1 MARTQGLTR
10 PSEVP
15 AGGKVRS
22 QRRCWVWEK
31 NVVYSP
37 SCFVRGGARF
47 WGLVF
52 RAFWRASW
60 KIGEEA
66 SCRKPRHD
74 REKLFANLQ
83 RVSPGWPVLYVGE
96 QRCACIARACNH
108 QRVRDYR
115 GQPFLCARCP
125 PGCYAVGVRVR
136 SRAKVSR
143 IRFGLFRREPAARGF
158 AGFVRIGA
166 TVCARNR
173 QRVRLAS
180 RTPSFAPFPPPG
192 YAVRVRVRIWARFPD
207 TGAKVR
213 PW

>member
-1 MARTQGLTR
+1 MSKYSFVRGAGTVEGTGASAPLVESGRKMARTQGLTR
-10 PSEVP
+10 PPEVP
-15 AGGKVRS
+15 AGDKVRS

-74 REKLFANLQ
+74 REKSFANLQ
-83 RVSPGWPVLYVGE
+83 RVSPGWPVLYVEE

-108 QRVRDYR
+108 QRDRDCR
-115 GQPFLCARCP
+115 GQPFLCARCQ

-143 IRFGLFRREPAARGF
+143 SGSGFSGVSQQRG
-158 AGFVRIGA
+158 ALPVLY
-166 TVCARNR
+166 V
-173 QRVRLAS
+173 
-180 RTPSFAPFPPPG
+180 
-192 YAVRVRVRIWARFPD
+192 
-207 TGAKVR
+207 
-213 PW
+213 